1 MGACMTVDGNRTKR
15 GGWVWLMPAGPA
27 AICGIYPCRYLLQSY
42 VRVLTPLAGVGTSLG
57 FAEFVFGATRASRTL
72 QLQPQLLAEPG
83 VFECDFVMCLFLHC
97 DLSQPMP
104 AVVLHVHPCAPMPAP
119 LML

>member
-15 GGWVWLMPAGPA
+15 GGWVQLMPAGPA

-57 FAEFVFGATRASRTL
+57 FAEFVFGATHASRTL

-104 AVVLHVHPCAPMPAP
+104 AVASRTHQHV
-119 LML
+119 